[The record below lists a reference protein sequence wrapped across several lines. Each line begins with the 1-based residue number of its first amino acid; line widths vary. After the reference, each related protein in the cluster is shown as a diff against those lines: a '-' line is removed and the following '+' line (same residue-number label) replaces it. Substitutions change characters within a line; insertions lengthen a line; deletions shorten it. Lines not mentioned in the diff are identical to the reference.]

1 MGLPIRDIVPSEE
14 VGWAELAG
22 KTLAV
27 DAYNAIYQ
35 FLATIR
41 QPDGRLFTDG
51 DGRVTSHL
59 MGVFYRTTSLLG
71 DGVRPV
77 WVFDGRPPELKS
89 GTIRGRI
96 AVKERA
102 ETEWKEALAVGDLER
117 ARRKAAQTSRLTGPM
132 VAEAK
137 EVLSALGV
145 PHVQAPSE
153 GEAQAA
159 RMAARGV
166 VWGAASEDYD
176 CLPFGAPRLV
186 RGLAARGNRAKGN
199 LAQLID
205 RAALLTRLGIND
217 EELIMLGI
225 VVGTDYN
232 EGAAGF
238 GPKKALKLV
247 QQHLGFEATLK
258 AAGLDPAELQPVA
271 ELFRNPETS
280 DVAAPLFGPV
290 NDSEV
295 HRLLVEG
302 HGFSPERVQAG
313 VRKARQPATAPPPAA
328 ATPPRGRQPM
338 LESFGEGAE

>member
-1 MGLPIRDIVPSEE
+1 MGLPLRDIVPSEE
-14 VGWAELAG
+14 IGWETLAG
-22 KTLAV
+22 KSLAV

-41 QPDGRLFTDG
+41 QRDGRLFTDA

-59 MGVFYRTTSLLG
+59 MGVFYRSTSLLG
-71 DGVRPV
+71 DGVLPV

-89 GTIRGRI
+89 GTIRSRI

-132 VAEAK
+132 VEEAK
-137 EVLSALGV
+137 QLLTALGV

-186 RGLAARGNRAKGN
+186 RGLAARGNRGQGN
-199 LAQLID
+199 PAQLID
-205 RAALLTRLGIND
+205 RAALLARLGIND
-217 EELIMLGI
+217 EELIMLGLI
-225 VVGTDYN
+225 VGTDYN
-232 EGAAGF
+232 DGAAGF

-247 QQHLGFEATLK
+247 QQHLGFERTLA
-258 AAGLDPAELQPVA
+258 AAGLDPAALQPVA

-280 DVAAPLFGPV
+280 DVPAPIFGPV
-290 NDSEV
+290 NDAEV
-295 HRLLVEG
+295 VRLLVDG
-302 HGFSPERVQAG
+302 HGFSADRVEAG
-313 VRKARQPATAPPPAA
+313 VRKARQRPRAPPPTAA
-328 ATPPRGRQPM
+328 APSRGRQQM
-338 LESFGEGAE
+338 LDAFGEDAR